1 MLENEIIPIAIIAL
15 FIVVTQT
22 FAWTRDNTQGLF
34 PSERTSD
41 ICTACFLD
49 VLFAFLVSG
58 IWLI

>member
-22 FAWTRDNTQGLF
+22 FAWIRDNTQGLL
-34 PSERTSD
+34 PSERASA
-41 ICTACFLD
+41 ICTACLLD
-49 VLFAFLVSG
+49 VLFAFLVAG